1 MGKLLRVIVFT
12 LGGLLLLLVAAAI
25 ILPLVVDP
33 NDFKDEI
40 SQAVESKTGR
50 VLAIEGDIGLSV
62 FPWLGLQIG
71 PTSLSNAPG
80 FSAAPFVR
88 MDAVEV
94 RVKLLPLLRK
104 ELEMDTVVLQGLQA
118 SLETDAQGKTNWE
131 DLAGAA
137 ATAEQTPAEEEQ
149 PSAGE
154 LTLAGLAIG
163 GVEITDA
170 GVVWDDQQAA
180 ARYEIS
186 GLNLR
191 TGAIAPG
198 QAVTVELELVVD
210 SAQPKLSGPLAFA
223 ATIALS
229 DDSQTLTLTD
239 ALLETD
245 LAGAPLPGGQLKS
258 ELGFNINLNLE
269 SQTLALSDLVL
280 KALGLQLEGQLNG
293 TAVLGDA
300 AFTGD
305 IRIREFNP
313 RDVIQALG
321 QAVPE
326 VSDPEVLKRAEAALQ
341 LAATKD
347 SVSLSDIQLKLD
359 DSTVKGE
366 LKVANF
372 AKPAIRFG
380 LHLDQIDVDRYL
392 PPQSD
397 QPPPS
402 DQPPVPPPAAAGT
415 AGAQMIPVETLRALD
430 VEGELTIDQLKAAQ
444 LRSSDISFKLVA
456 RDGVVRVHPASAKM
470 YQGQYQGDIKMD
482 VRGKQPK
489 ISMNET
495 LAGVQVGPLLK
506 DLTGKD
512 SLTGR
517 TQASANLVTSGQTP
531 DDFKKTLN
539 GKITFAFTD
548 GAVKGFNLAA
558 MIRKAQATINGQPP
572 PAETEPNQT
581 DFSEVTGTASV
592 TNGIVRN
599 RDLMAKSPLLRVE
612 GTGDIDLPQESLDYL
627 VTAKVVGS
635 LQGQSGKGL
644 ADLKGIPVPVQLSG
658 TFAEPKYK
666 IRLDKALQESA
677 EKKVK
682 DKAEKKLGKELEKRG
697 LGDQVDQLKG
707 LFGR

>member
-1 MGKLLRVIVFT
+1 MGKLLRVIVFA
-12 LGGLLLLLVAAAI
+12 LGGLLLLLVAAAL

-40 SQAVESKTGR
+40 SEAVESKTGR
-50 VLAIEGDIGLSV
+50 VLTIEGDIGLSV
-62 FPWLGLQIG
+62 FPWLGLEIG

-80 FSAAPFVR
+80 FSASPFAG
-88 MDAVEV
+88 MDAVQV
-94 RVKLLPLLRK
+94 RIKLLPLLRK
-104 ELEMDTVVLQGLQA
+104 ELEMDTVVLKGLQV

-131 DLAGAA
+131 DLAGADA
-137 ATAEQTPAEEEQ
+137 PAEPAPADEKQ

-154 LTLAGLAIG
+154 MTLAGLAIG

-170 GVVWDDQQAA
+170 GVIWDDQQTA

-186 GLNLR
+186 GLNLL

-198 QAVTVELELVVD
+198 QAVPVELELLVD
-210 SAQPKLSGPLAFA
+210 SAQPRLSGPLAFA
-223 ATIALS
+223 GTIALS
-229 DDSQTLTLTD
+229 ADGQTV
-239 ALLETD
+239 ALAEAQLETD
-245 LAGAPLPGGQLKS
+245 LTGDTLPGGQLKS
-258 ELGFNINLNLE
+258 ELGFNTSLNLE
-269 SQTLALSDLVL
+269 AQTLVVSDLVL

-293 TAVLGDA
+293 AAVLGDA
-300 AFTGD
+300 TFDGA
-305 IRIREFNP
+305 IRIGEFNP

-321 QAVPE
+321 QPVPE
-326 VSDPEVLKRAEAALQ
+326 VSDPEVLSRAEAALQ

-347 SVSLSDIQLKLD
+347 SVSLSNIQLKLD
-359 DSTVKGE
+359 DSTIKGE

-372 AKPAIRFG
+372 TKPAIRFG

-392 PPQSD
+392 PPQSE
-397 QPPPS
+397 
-402 DQPPVPPPAAAGT
+402 QPPVPPTTAAA

-430 VEGELTIDQLKAAQ
+430 VDGELTIDQLKAAQ
-444 LRSSDISFKLVA
+444 LRSSDIRMKLVA
-456 RDGVVRVHPASAKM
+456 RGGVVRVHPASASM
-470 YQGQYQGDIKMD
+470 YQGQYQGDIKLD

-506 DLTGKD
+506 DMTGKD
-512 SLTGR
+512 SLTGK
-517 TQASANLVTSGQTP
+517 TEAKATLVTSGQTP

-539 GKITFAFTD
+539 GKIVFAFTD

-558 MIRKAQATINGQPP
+558 MIRKAQAQISGQPA

-581 DFSEVTGTASV
+581 DFSEITGTASV
-592 TNGIVRN
+592 INGIVQN

-612 GTGDIDLPQESLDYL
+612 GTGDVDLPQESLDYL

-635 LQGQSGKGL
+635 LEGQSGKGMT
-644 ADLKGIPVPVQLSG
+644 DLKGVPIPVQLSG

-666 IRLDKALQESA
+666 IRLDKALKESA
-677 EKKVK
+677 EKKVQ
-682 DKAEKKLGKELEKRG
+682 KKLGKELEKRG

-707 LFGR
+707 LFR

>member
-1 MGKLLRVIVFT
+1 MGKLLRVIVFA
-12 LGGLLLLLVAAAI
+12 LGGLLLLVVAAVI

-40 SQAVESKTGR
+40 SQAVETKTGR

-62 FPWLGLQIG
+62 FPWLGLEIG

-80 FSAAPFVR
+80 FSAAPFAGMDEVQVR
-88 MDAVEV
+88 I
-94 RVKLLPLLRK
+94 KLLPLLRK
-104 ELEMDTVVLQGLQA
+104 ELEMDTVVLKGLQV

-131 DLAGAA
+131 DLAGAGA
-137 ATAEQTPAEEEQ
+137 PAEQAPADAEQ

-154 LTLAGLAIG
+154 MTLAGLAIG

-170 GVVWDDQQAA
+170 GVIWDDQQAA

-186 GLNLR
+186 GLNLT
-191 TGAIAPG
+191 TGAIEPG
-198 QAVTVELELVVD
+198 QAVPVELELVVD

-229 DDSQTLTLTD
+229 DDSQTVTLTD

-245 LAGAPLPGGQLKS
+245 LAGDTLPGGQLKS
-258 ELGFNINLNLE
+258 ELGFNTSLNLE
-269 SQTLALSDLVL
+269 AQTLAVSDLVL

-300 AFTGD
+300 AFDGE
-305 IRIREFNP
+305 IRVGEFNP
-313 RDVIQALG
+313 RDVIKALG
-321 QAVPE
+321 QVVPE
-326 VSDPEVLKRAEAALQ
+326 VSDPEVLSRAEAALQ

-359 DSTVKGE
+359 DSTVKGNVN
-366 LKVANF
+366 VANF

-397 QPPPS
+397 QPP
-402 DQPPVPPPAAAGT
+402 VPPTTAAA

-430 VEGELTIDQLKAAQ
+430 VDGELKIDRLKAAQ
-444 LRSSDISFKLVA
+444 LRSTDISMKLVA
-456 RDGVVRVHPASAKM
+456 RNGVVRVHPASARM
-470 YQGQYQGDIKMD
+470 YQGQYKGDIKMD

-489 ISMNET
+489 ITMNES

-506 DLTGKD
+506 DLTGEER
-512 SLTGR
+512 LTGK
-517 TQASANLVTSGQTP
+517 TEASANLVTSGQTP
-531 DDFKKTLN
+531 DEFKKTLN
-539 GKITFAFTD
+539 GKIAFAFTD

-558 MIRKAQATINGQPP
+558 MIRKAQAQINGQPP
-572 PAETEPNQT
+572 PAETGPNQT
-581 DFSEVTGTASV
+581 DFSEITGTATV
-592 TNGIVRN
+592 TNGIVSN
-599 RDLMAKSPLLRVE
+599 RDLIAKSPLLRVE
-612 GTGDIDLPQESLDYL
+612 GAGDIDLPQESLDYL
-627 VTAKVVGS
+627 VTAKVVRS
-635 LQGQSGKGL
+635 LEGQGGKGVT
-644 ADLKGIPVPVQLSG
+644 DLKGVEIPVQLSG

-677 EKKVK
+677 EKKV
-682 DKAEKKLGKELEKRG
+682 EKKLGKELEKRG
-697 LGDQVDQLKG
+697 LDSDQVDKLKG
-707 LFGR
+707 LFR

>member
-1 MGKLLRVIVFT
+1 MGKLLRVIVFA
-12 LGGLLLLLVAAAI
+12 LGGLLLLVVAAVI

-62 FPWLGLQIG
+62 FPWLGLEIG

-80 FSAAPFVR
+80 FSASPFAGMDEVQVR
-88 MDAVEV
+88 I
-94 RVKLLPLLRK
+94 KLLPLLRK
-104 ELEMDTVVLQGLQA
+104 ELEMDTVVLKGLKV

-131 DLAGAA
+131 DLAGAGA
-137 ATAEQTPAEEEQ
+137 PAEPAPAEEEQ

-154 LTLAGLAIG
+154 MTLAGLAIG

-170 GVVWDDQQAA
+170 GVIWDDQQAA

-186 GLNLR
+186 GLNLT

-198 QAVTVELELVVD
+198 QAVPVELKLVVD

-229 DDSQTLTLTD
+229 DDSQTVTLTD
-239 ALLETD
+239 AHLETD
-245 LAGAPLPGGQLKS
+245 LAGDTLPGGQLKS
-258 ELGFNINLNLE
+258 ELGFNTSLNLE
-269 SQTLALSDLVL
+269 AQTLAVSDLVL

-300 AFTGD
+300 AFDGE
-305 IRIREFNP
+305 IRIGEFNP
-313 RDVIQALG
+313 RDFIQALG
-321 QAVPE
+321 QPVPE
-326 VSDPEVLKRAEAALQ
+326 VSDPEVLSRAQAALQ

-347 SVSLSDIQLKLD
+347 SVSLSDIELKLD

-366 LKVANF
+366 LKIANF

-397 QPPPS
+397 QA
-402 DQPPVPPPAAAGT
+402 PVPPTTAAA

-430 VEGELTIDQLKAAQ
+430 VDGELTIDQLKASQ
-444 LRSSDISFKLVA
+444 LRSSDIRMKLVA
-456 RDGVVRVHPASAKM
+456 KGGVVRVHPASANM
-470 YQGQYQGDIKMD
+470 YQGQYQGDIKLD

-512 SLTGR
+512 SLTGK
-517 TQASANLVTSGQTP
+517 TEASAKLVTSGQTP
-531 DDFKKTLN
+531 DEFKKTLN
-539 GKITFAFTD
+539 GKIAFAFTD

-558 MIRKAQATINGQPP
+558 MIRKAQAQINGQPP
-572 PAETEPNQT
+572 PAETGPNQT
-581 DFSEVTGTASV
+581 DFSEITGTANV
-592 TNGIVRN
+592 TNGIVSN

-612 GTGDIDLPQESLDYL
+612 GTGDVDLPQESLDYL

-635 LQGQSGKGL
+635 LEGQSGKGMT
-644 ADLKGIPVPVQLSG
+644 DLKGVEIPVQLSG

-666 IRLDKALQESA
+666 IRLDKALQASA
-677 EKKVK
+677 EKKV
-682 DKAEKKLGKELEKRG
+682 EKKLGKELEKRG
-697 LGDQVDQLKG
+697 LDSDQVDKLKG
-707 LFGR
+707 LFR

>member
-1 MGKLLRVIVFT
+1 MGKLLRVIVFA
-12 LGGLLLLLVAAAI
+12 LGGLLLLVVAAAI

-62 FPWLGLQIG
+62 FPWLGLEIG
-71 PTSLSNAPG
+71 STSLSNAPG
-80 FSAAPFVR
+80 FSASPFAGMDEVQVR
-88 MDAVEV
+88 I
-94 RVKLLPLLRK
+94 KLLPLLRK
-104 ELEMDTVVLQGLQA
+104 ELEMDTVVLKGLQV
-118 SLETDAQGKTNWE
+118 SLETDVHGKTNWE
-131 DLAGAA
+131 DLAGAGA
-137 ATAEQTPAEEEQ
+137 PAEQAPAKEEQ

-154 LTLAGLAIG
+154 MTLAGLAIG

-170 GVVWDDQQAA
+170 GVIWDDQQAA

-198 QAVTVELELVVD
+198 QAVPVELKLVVD
-210 SAQPKLSGPLAFA
+210 SAQPKLTGPLAFA

-229 DDSQTLTLTD
+229 DNSRTVTLTD

-245 LAGAPLPGGQLKS
+245 LAGEPLPGGRLKS
-258 ELGFNINLNLE
+258 ELGFNTRLNLE
-269 SQTLALSDLVL
+269 AQTLALTDLVL

-300 AFTGD
+300 AFQGE
-305 IRIREFNP
+305 IRVKKFNP

-321 QAVPE
+321 QVVPE
-326 VSDPEVLKRAEAALQ
+326 VSDPKVLSRAEAALQ

-359 DSTVKGE
+359 DSTVKGDV
-366 LKVANF
+366 KVANF

-397 QPPPS
+397 QPP
-402 DQPPVPPPAAAGT
+402 VPPTTAAA

-430 VEGELTIDQLKAAQ
+430 VEGELTIDQLKASQ
-444 LRSSDISFKLVA
+444 LRSTDISMKLVA
-456 RDGVVRVHPASAKM
+456 KGGVVRVHPASANM

-495 LAGVQVGPLLK
+495 LVGVQVGPLLK

-512 SLTGR
+512 SLTGK

-539 GKITFAFTD
+539 GKISFAFTD

-558 MIRKAQATINGQPP
+558 MIRKAQAQINGQQP
-572 PAETEPNQT
+572 PAETGPNQT
-581 DFSEVTGTASV
+581 DFSEITGTASV

-599 RDLMAKSPLLRVE
+599 RDLTAKSPLLRVE

-635 LQGQSGKGL
+635 LEGQSGKGL
-644 ADLKGIPVPVQLSG
+644 ADLKGVPVPVQLSG
-658 TFAEPKYK
+658 TFTEPKYK
-666 IRLDKALQESA
+666 IRLDKALKESA

-682 DKAEKKLGKELEKRG
+682 KKLGKELEKRG

-707 LFGR
+707 LFR

>member
-1 MGKLLRVIVFT
+1 MGKLLRVIAYA

-50 VLAIEGDIGLSV
+50 VLTIEGDIGLSV
-62 FPWLGLQIG
+62 FPWLGLEIG

-80 FSAAPFVR
+80 FSAAPFAGMDEVQVR
-88 MDAVEV
+88 I
-94 RVKLLPLLRK
+94 KLLPLLRK
-104 ELEMDTVVLQGLQA
+104 ELEMDTVVLKGLQV

-131 DLAGAA
+131 DLAGAGA
-137 ATAEQTPAEEEQ
+137 PAEPVPTDDKQ

-154 LTLAGLAIG
+154 MTLAGLAIG

-170 GVVWDDQQAA
+170 GVIWDDQQAA

-186 GLNLR
+186 GLNLL

-198 QAVTVELELVVD
+198 QAVPVELELLVD
-210 SAQPKLSGPLAFA
+210 SAQPRLSGPLAFA
-223 ATIALS
+223 GTIALS
-229 DDSQTLTLTD
+229 DGSQTVTLTE
-239 ALLETD
+239 ASLETD
-245 LAGAPLPGGQLKS
+245 LAGDALPGGQLKS
-258 ELGFNINLNLE
+258 ELGFNTSLNLE
-269 SQTLALSDLVL
+269 AQTLAVSDLVL
-280 KALGLQLEGQLNG
+280 KVLGLQLEGQLSG
-293 TAVLGDA
+293 ASVLGDA
-300 AFTGD
+300 TFDGE
-305 IRIREFNP
+305 IRIGEFNP
-313 RDVIQALG
+313 REVIQALG
-321 QAVPE
+321 QPVPE
-326 VSDPEVLKRAEAALQ
+326 VSDPEALSRAEAALQ

-347 SVSLSDIQLKLD
+347 SVSLSNIQLKLD
-359 DSTVKGE
+359 DSTIKGG

-372 AKPAIRFG
+372 TKPAIRFG

-392 PPQSD
+392 PPQSE
-397 QPPPS
+397 
-402 DQPPVPPPAAAGT
+402 QPPVPPTTAAA

-430 VEGELTIDQLKAAQ
+430 VDGELTIDQLKAAQ
-444 LRSSDISFKLVA
+444 LRSSDIRMKLVA
-456 RDGVVRVHPASAKM
+456 REGVVRVHPASASM
-470 YQGQYQGDIKMD
+470 YQGKYQGDIKLD

-512 SLTGR
+512 SLTGK
-517 TQASANLVTSGQTP
+517 TEAKATLVTSGQTP

-539 GKITFAFTD
+539 GKIAFAFTD

-558 MIRKAQATINGQPP
+558 MIRKAQAQISGQPA
-572 PAETEPNQT
+572 PAETGPNQT
-581 DFSEVTGTASV
+581 DFSEITGTASV
-592 TNGIVRN
+592 INGIVQN

-612 GTGDIDLPQESLDYL
+612 GTGDVDLPQESLDYL

-635 LQGQSGKGL
+635 LEGQSGKGMT
-644 ADLKGIPVPVQLSG
+644 DLKGVPIPVQLSG
-658 TFAEPKYK
+658 TFTEPKYK
-666 IRLDKALQESA
+666 IRLDKALKESA
-677 EKKVK
+677 EKKVQ
-682 DKAEKKLGKELEKRG
+682 KKLGKELEKRG

-707 LFGR
+707 LFR

>member
-1 MGKLLRVIVFT
+1 MGKLLRVIVFV
-12 LGGLLLLLVAAAI
+12 LGGLLLLVVAAVI

-62 FPWLGLQIG
+62 FPWLGLEIG

-80 FSAAPFVR
+80 FSASPFAGMDEVQVR
-88 MDAVEV
+88 I
-94 RVKLLPLLRK
+94 KLLPLLRK
-104 ELEMDTVVLQGLQA
+104 ELEMDTVVLKGLKV

-131 DLAGAA
+131 DLAGAGA
-137 ATAEQTPAEEEQ
+137 PAEPAPAEEEQ

-154 LTLAGLAIG
+154 MTLAGLAIG

-170 GVVWDDQQAA
+170 GVIWDDQQAA

-186 GLNLR
+186 GLNLT

-198 QAVTVELELVVD
+198 QAVPVELKLVVD

-229 DDSQTLTLTD
+229 DDSQTVTLTD

-245 LAGAPLPGGQLKS
+245 LAGDTLPGGQLKS
-258 ELGFNINLNLE
+258 ELGFNTSLNLE
-269 SQTLALSDLVL
+269 AQTLAVSDLVL

-300 AFTGD
+300 AFAGE
-305 IRIREFNP
+305 ILVREFNP

-321 QAVPE
+321 QVVPE
-326 VSDPEVLKRAEAALQ
+326 VSDPKVLSRAEAALQ

-347 SVSLSDIQLKLD
+347 SVSLSDILLKLD
-359 DSTVKGE
+359 DSTIKGE

-397 QPPPS
+397 QPP
-402 DQPPVPPPAAAGT
+402 VPPTAAAA

-430 VEGELTIDQLKAAQ
+430 VDGELTIDQLKAAQ
-444 LRSSDISFKLVA
+444 LRSSDISMKLVA
-456 RDGVVRVHPASAKM
+456 KNGVVRVHPASARM
-470 YQGQYQGDIKMD
+470 YQGQYKGDIKMD

-489 ISMNET
+489 ITMNES

-506 DLTGKD
+506 DLTGEER
-512 SLTGR
+512 LTGK
-517 TQASANLVTSGQTP
+517 TEASANLVTSGQTP
-531 DDFKKTLN
+531 DEFKKTLN
-539 GKITFAFTD
+539 GKIAFAFTD

-558 MIRKAQATINGQPP
+558 MIRKAQAQINGQPP
-572 PAETEPNQT
+572 PAETGPNQT
-581 DFSEVTGTASV
+581 DFSEITGTATV
-592 TNGIVRN
+592 TNGIVSN
-599 RDLMAKSPLLRVE
+599 RDLIAKSPLLRVE

-627 VTAKVVGS
+627 VTAKVVRS
-635 LQGQSGKGL
+635 LEGQGGKGVT
-644 ADLKGIPVPVQLSG
+644 DLKGVEIPVQLSG

-677 EKKVK
+677 EKKV
-682 DKAEKKLGKELEKRG
+682 EKKLGKELEKRG
-697 LGDQVDQLKG
+697 LDSDQVDKLKG
-707 LFGR
+707 LFR

>member
-1 MGKLLRVIVFT
+1 MGKLLRVIAYA

-50 VLAIEGDIGLSV
+50 VLTIEGDIGLSV
-62 FPWLGLQIG
+62 FPWLGLEIG

-80 FSAAPFVR
+80 FSAAPFAGMDEVQVR
-88 MDAVEV
+88 I
-94 RVKLLPLLRK
+94 KLLPLLRK
-104 ELEMDTVVLQGLQA
+104 ELEMDTVVLKGLQV

-131 DLAGAA
+131 DLAGAGA
-137 ATAEQTPAEEEQ
+137 PAEPAPADEKQ

-154 LTLAGLAIG
+154 MTLAGLAIG

-170 GVVWDDQQAA
+170 GVIWDDQQAA

-186 GLNLR
+186 GLNLL

-198 QAVTVELELVVD
+198 QAVPVELELLVD
-210 SAQPKLSGPLAFA
+210 SAQPRLSGPLAFA
-223 ATIALS
+223 GTIALS
-229 DDSQTLTLTD
+229 DGSQTVTLTE
-239 ALLETD
+239 ASLETD
-245 LAGAPLPGGQLKS
+245 LAGDALPGGQLKS
-258 ELGFNINLNLE
+258 ELGFNTSLNLE
-269 SQTLALSDLVL
+269 AQTLAVSDLVL
-280 KALGLQLEGQLNG
+280 KVLGLQLEGQLSG
-293 TAVLGDA
+293 ASVLGDA
-300 AFTGD
+300 TFDGE
-305 IRIREFNP
+305 IRIGEFNP
-313 RDVIQALG
+313 REVIQALG
-321 QAVPE
+321 QPVPE
-326 VSDPEVLKRAEAALQ
+326 VSDPEALSRAEAALQ

-347 SVSLSDIQLKLD
+347 SVSLSNIQLKLD
-359 DSTVKGE
+359 DSTIKGG

-372 AKPAIRFG
+372 TKPAIRFG

-392 PPQSD
+392 PPQSE
-397 QPPPS
+397 
-402 DQPPVPPPAAAGT
+402 QPPVPPTTAAA

-430 VEGELTIDQLKAAQ
+430 VDGELTIDQLKAAQ
-444 LRSSDISFKLVA
+444 LRSSDIRMKLVA
-456 RDGVVRVHPASAKM
+456 REGVVRVHPASASM
-470 YQGQYQGDIKMD
+470 YQGKYQGDIKLD

-512 SLTGR
+512 SLTGK
-517 TQASANLVTSGQTP
+517 TEAKATLVTSGQTP

-539 GKITFAFTD
+539 GKIAFAFTD

-558 MIRKAQATINGQPP
+558 MIRKAQAQISGQPA
-572 PAETEPNQT
+572 PAETGPNQT
-581 DFSEVTGTASV
+581 DFSEITGTASV
-592 TNGIVRN
+592 INGIVQN

-612 GTGDIDLPQESLDYL
+612 GTGDVDLPQESLDYL

-635 LQGQSGKGL
+635 LEGQSGKGMT
-644 ADLKGIPVPVQLSG
+644 DLKGVPIPVQLSG
-658 TFAEPKYK
+658 TFTEPKYK
-666 IRLDKALQESA
+666 IRLDKALKESA
-677 EKKVK
+677 EKKVQ
-682 DKAEKKLGKELEKRG
+682 KKLGKELEKRG

-707 LFGR
+707 LFR

>member
-1 MGKLLRVIVFT
+1 MGKLLRVIAYA

-50 VLAIEGDIGLSV
+50 VLTIEGDIGLSV
-62 FPWLGLQIG
+62 FPWLGLEIG

-80 FSAAPFVR
+80 FSAAPFAGMDEVQVR
-88 MDAVEV
+88 I
-94 RVKLLPLLRK
+94 KLLPLLRK
-104 ELEMDTVVLQGLQA
+104 ELEMDTVVLKGLQV

-131 DLAGAA
+131 DLAGAGV
-137 ATAEQTPAEEEQ
+137 PAEPAPADEKQ

-154 LTLAGLAIG
+154 MTLAGLAIG

-170 GVVWDDQQAA
+170 GVIWDDQQAA

-186 GLNLR
+186 GLNLL

-198 QAVTVELELVVD
+198 QAVPVELELLVD
-210 SAQPKLSGPLAFA
+210 SAQPRLSGPLAFA
-223 ATIALS
+223 GTIALS
-229 DDSQTLTLTD
+229 ADGQTVTLTE
-239 ALLETD
+239 ANLETD
-245 LAGAPLPGGQLKS
+245 LAGDTLPGGQLKS
-258 ELGFNINLNLE
+258 ELGFNTSLNLE
-269 SQTLALSDLVL
+269 AQTLAVSDLVL

-300 AFTGD
+300 AFDGE
-305 IRIREFNP
+305 IRIGEFNP

-321 QAVPE
+321 QPVPE
-326 VSDPEVLKRAEAALQ
+326 VSDPEVLSRAEAALQ

-347 SVSLSDIQLKLD
+347 SVSLSNIQLKLD

-392 PPQSD
+392 PPQSE
-397 QPPPS
+397 
-402 DQPPVPPPAAAGT
+402 QPPVPPTTAAA

-430 VEGELTIDQLKAAQ
+430 VDGELTIDQLKAAQ
-444 LRSSDISFKLVA
+444 LRSSDIRMKLVA
-456 RDGVVRVHPASAKM
+456 RGGVVRVHPASASM
-470 YQGQYQGDIKMD
+470 YQGKYQGDIKLD

-495 LAGVQVGPLLK
+495 LAAVQVGPLLK

-512 SLTGR
+512 SLTGK
-517 TQASANLVTSGQTP
+517 TEAKATLVTSGQTP

-539 GKITFAFTD
+539 GKIAFAFTD

-558 MIRKAQATINGQPP
+558 MIRKAQAQISGQPA

-581 DFSEVTGTASV
+581 DFSEITGTASV
-592 TNGIVRN
+592 INGIVQN

-612 GTGDIDLPQESLDYL
+612 GTGDVDLPQESLDYL

-635 LQGQSGKGL
+635 LEGQSGKGIT
-644 ADLKGIPVPVQLSG
+644 DLKGVPIPVQLSG

-666 IRLDKALQESA
+666 IRLDKALKESA
-677 EKKVK
+677 EKKVQ
-682 DKAEKKLGKELEKRG
+682 KKLGKELEKRG

-707 LFGR
+707 LFR

>member
-1 MGKLLRVIVFT
+1 MGKLLRVIVFV
-12 LGGLLLLLVAAAI
+12 LGGLLLLIVAAAI

-62 FPWLGLQIG
+62 FPWLGLEIG

-80 FSAAPFVR
+80 FSAAPFAGMDEVQVR
-88 MDAVEV
+88 I
-94 RVKLLPLLRK
+94 KLLPLLRK
-104 ELEMDTVVLQGLQA
+104 ELEMDTVVLKGLQL

-137 ATAEQTPAEEEQ
+137 APAEPAPAEEEQ

-154 LTLAGLAIG
+154 MTLAGLAIG

-170 GVVWDDQQAA
+170 GVIWDDQQAA

-186 GLNLR
+186 GLNLT

-198 QAVTVELELVVD
+198 QAVPVELKLVVD

-229 DDSQTLTLTD
+229 DDSQTVTLTD

-245 LAGAPLPGGQLKS
+245 LAGDTLPGGQLKS
-258 ELGFNINLNLE
+258 ELGFNTSLNLE
-269 SQTLALSDLVL
+269 AQTLAVSDLVL

-300 AFTGD
+300 AFAGE
-305 IRIREFNP
+305 ILVREFNP

-321 QAVPE
+321 QVVPE
-326 VSDPEVLKRAEAALQ
+326 VSDPKVLSRAEAALQ

-347 SVSLSDIQLKLD
+347 SVSLSDILLKLD
-359 DSTVKGE
+359 DSTIKGE

-397 QPPPS
+397 QPP
-402 DQPPVPPPAAAGT
+402 VPPTAAAA

-430 VEGELTIDQLKAAQ
+430 VDGELTIDQLKAAQ
-444 LRSSDISFKLVA
+444 LRSSDISMKLVA
-456 RDGVVRVHPASAKM
+456 KNGVVRVHPASARM
-470 YQGQYQGDIKMD
+470 YQGQYKGDIKMD

-489 ISMNET
+489 ITMNES

-506 DLTGKD
+506 DLTGEER
-512 SLTGR
+512 LTGK
-517 TQASANLVTSGQTP
+517 TEASANLVTSGQTP
-531 DDFKKTLN
+531 DEFKKTLN
-539 GKITFAFTD
+539 GKIAFAFTD

-558 MIRKAQATINGQPP
+558 MIRKAQAQINGQPP
-572 PAETEPNQT
+572 PAETGPNQT
-581 DFSEVTGTASV
+581 DFSEITGTATV
-592 TNGIVRN
+592 TNGIVSN
-599 RDLMAKSPLLRVE
+599 RDLIAKSPLLRVE
-612 GTGDIDLPQESLDYL
+612 GAGDIDLPQESLDYL
-627 VTAKVVGS
+627 VTAKVVRS
-635 LQGQSGKGL
+635 LEGQGGKGVT
-644 ADLKGIPVPVQLSG
+644 DLKGVEIPVQLSG

-677 EKKVK
+677 EKKV
-682 DKAEKKLGKELEKRG
+682 EKKLGKELEKRG
-697 LGDQVDQLKG
+697 LDSDQVDKLKG
-707 LFGR
+707 LFR

>member
-1 MGKLLRVIVFT
+1 MGKLLRVIVFV
-12 LGGLLLLLVAAAI
+12 LGGLLLLIVAAAI

-62 FPWLGLQIG
+62 FPWLGLEIG

-80 FSAAPFVR
+80 FSASPFAGMDEVQVR
-88 MDAVEV
+88 I
-94 RVKLLPLLRK
+94 KLLPLLRK
-104 ELEMDTVVLQGLQA
+104 ELEMDTVVLKGLKV

-131 DLAGAA
+131 DLAGAGA
-137 ATAEQTPAEEEQ
+137 PAEPAPAEEEQ

-154 LTLAGLAIG
+154 MTLAGLAIG

-170 GVVWDDQQAA
+170 GVIWDDQQAA

-186 GLNLR
+186 GLNLT

-198 QAVTVELELVVD
+198 QAVPVELKLVVD

-229 DDSQTLTLTD
+229 DDSQTVTLTD

-245 LAGAPLPGGQLKS
+245 LAGDTLPGGQLKS
-258 ELGFNINLNLE
+258 ELGFNTSLNLE
-269 SQTLALSDLVL
+269 AQTLAVSDLVL

-300 AFTGD
+300 AFAGE
-305 IRIREFNP
+305 ILVREFNP

-321 QAVPE
+321 QVVPE
-326 VSDPEVLKRAEAALQ
+326 VSDPKVLSRAEAALQ

-347 SVSLSDIQLKLD
+347 SVSLSDILLKLD
-359 DSTVKGE
+359 DSTIKGE

-397 QPPPS
+397 QPP
-402 DQPPVPPPAAAGT
+402 VPPTAAAA

-430 VEGELTIDQLKAAQ
+430 VDGELTIDQLKAAQ
-444 LRSSDISFKLVA
+444 LRSSDISMKLVA
-456 RDGVVRVHPASAKM
+456 KNGVVRVHPASARM
-470 YQGQYQGDIKMD
+470 YQGQYKGDIKMD

-489 ISMNET
+489 ITMNES

-506 DLTGKD
+506 DLTGEER
-512 SLTGR
+512 LTGK
-517 TQASANLVTSGQTP
+517 TEASANLVTSGQTP
-531 DDFKKTLN
+531 DEFKKTLN
-539 GKITFAFTD
+539 GKIAFAFTD

-558 MIRKAQATINGQPP
+558 MIRKAQAQINGQPP
-572 PAETEPNQT
+572 PAETGPNQT
-581 DFSEVTGTASV
+581 DFSEITGTATV
-592 TNGIVRN
+592 TNGIVSN
-599 RDLMAKSPLLRVE
+599 RDLIAKSPLLRVE

-627 VTAKVVGS
+627 VTAKVVRS
-635 LQGQSGKGL
+635 LEGQGGKGVT
-644 ADLKGIPVPVQLSG
+644 DLKGVEIPVQLSG

-677 EKKVK
+677 EKKV
-682 DKAEKKLGKELEKRG
+682 EKKLGKELEKRG
-697 LGDQVDQLKG
+697 LDSDQVDKLKG
-707 LFGR
+707 LFR

>member
-1 MGKLLRVIVFT
+1 MGKLLRVIAFA

-50 VLAIEGDIGLSV
+50 VLTIEGDIGLSV
-62 FPWLGLQIG
+62 FPWLGLEIG

-80 FSAAPFVR
+80 FSAAPFAGMDEVQVR
-88 MDAVEV
+88 I
-94 RVKLLPLLRK
+94 KLLPLLRK
-104 ELEMDTVVLQGLQA
+104 ELEMDTVVLKGLQV

-131 DLAGAA
+131 DLAGAGA
-137 ATAEQTPAEEEQ
+137 PAEPAPTDEKQ

-154 LTLAGLAIG
+154 MTLAGLAIG

-170 GVVWDDQQAA
+170 GVIWDDQQAA

-186 GLNLR
+186 GLNLL

-198 QAVTVELELVVD
+198 QAVPVELELLVD
-210 SAQPKLSGPLAFA
+210 SAQPRLSGPLAFA
-223 ATIALS
+223 GTIALS
-229 DDSQTLTLTD
+229 ADGQTVTLTE
-239 ALLETD
+239 ANLETD
-245 LAGAPLPGGQLKS
+245 LAGDTLPGGQLKS
-258 ELGFNINLNLE
+258 ELGFNTSLNLE
-269 SQTLALSDLVL
+269 AQTLAVSDLVL

-300 AFTGD
+300 AFDGE
-305 IRIREFNP
+305 IRIGEFNP

-321 QAVPE
+321 QPVPE
-326 VSDPEVLKRAEAALQ
+326 VSDPEVLSRAEAALQ

-347 SVSLSDIQLKLD
+347 SVSLTNILLKLD
-359 DSTVKGE
+359 DSTVKGD

-392 PPQSD
+392 PPQSE
-397 QPPPS
+397 
-402 DQPPVPPPAAAGT
+402 QPPVPPTTAAA

-430 VEGELTIDQLKAAQ
+430 VDGELTIDQLKAAQ
-444 LRSSDISFKLVA
+444 LRSSDIRMKLVA
-456 RDGVVRVHPASAKM
+456 REGVVRVHPASASM
-470 YQGQYQGDIKMD
+470 YQGKYQGDIKLD

-512 SLTGR
+512 SLTGK
-517 TQASANLVTSGQTP
+517 TEAKATLVTSGQTP

-539 GKITFAFTD
+539 GKIAFAFTD

-558 MIRKAQATINGQPP
+558 MIRKAQAQISGQPA

-581 DFSEVTGTASV
+581 DFSEITGTASV
-592 TNGIVRN
+592 INGIVQN

-612 GTGDIDLPQESLDYL
+612 GTGDVDLPQESLDYL

-635 LQGQSGKGL
+635 LEGQSGKGMT
-644 ADLKGIPVPVQLSG
+644 DLKGVPIPVQLSG
-658 TFAEPKYK
+658 TFTEPKYK
-666 IRLDKALQESA
+666 IRLDKALKESA
-677 EKKVK
+677 EKKVQ
-682 DKAEKKLGKELEKRG
+682 KKLGKELEKRG

-707 LFGR
+707 LFR

>member
-1 MGKLLRVIVFT
+1 MGKLLRVIVFA
-12 LGGLLLLLVAAAI
+12 LGGLLLLVVAAAI

-62 FPWLGLQIG
+62 FPWLGLEIG

-80 FSAAPFVR
+80 FSASPFAGMDQVQVR
-88 MDAVEV
+88 I
-94 RVKLLPLLRK
+94 KLLPLLRK
-104 ELEMDTVVLQGLQA
+104 ELEMDTVVLKGLQV
-118 SLETDAQGKTNWE
+118 SMETDAQGKTNWE
-131 DLAGAA
+131 DLAGAP
-137 ATAEQTPAEEEQ
+137 AEQAPVEEQQ

-170 GVVWDDQQAA
+170 GVIWDDQQAA

-198 QAVTVELELVVD
+198 QAVPVELELVVD

-229 DDSQTLTLTD
+229 DDSQTVTLTD

-245 LAGAPLPGGQLKS
+245 LAGEPLPGGQLKS
-258 ELGFNINLNLE
+258 ELGFNTSLNLE
-269 SQTLALSDLVL
+269 AQTLAVSDLVL

-300 AFTGD
+300 AFRGD
-305 IRIREFNP
+305 IRVREFNP
-313 RDVIQALG
+313 RDVIKALG

-326 VSDPEVLKRAEAALQ
+326 VSDPEVLSRAEAALR
-341 LAATKD
+341 LTASKD

-392 PPQSD
+392 PPQT
-397 QPPPS
+397 
-402 DQPPVPPPAAAGT
+402 DQPPVPPTTAAA

-430 VEGELTIDQLKAAQ
+430 VDGELTIERLKAAQ
-444 LRSSDISFKLVA
+444 LRSSDISMKLVA
-456 RDGVVRVHPASAKM
+456 KGGVVRVHPASAKM
-470 YQGQYQGDIKMD
+470 YQGQYQGDIKLD

-495 LAGVQVGPLLK
+495 LAAVQVGPLLK
-506 DLTGKD
+506 DLTGEER
-512 SLTGR
+512 LTGKTR
-517 TQASANLVTSGQTP
+517 ASANLVTSGQTP

-539 GKITFAFTD
+539 GKIAFAFTD

-558 MIRKAQATINGQPP
+558 MIRKAQAQIKGQPP
-572 PAETEPNQT
+572 PVETEPNQT
-581 DFSEVTGTASV
+581 DFSEITGTASV
-592 TNGIVRN
+592 TNGIVTN

-612 GTGDIDLPQESLDYL
+612 GTGDIDLPRESLDYL

-635 LQGQSGKGL
+635 LEGQSGKGL
-644 ADLKGIPVPVQLSG
+644 TDLKGVPIPVQLSG

-666 IRLDKALQESA
+666 VRLDKALQESA

-682 DKAEKKLGKELEKRG
+682 KKLDKKLGKELEKRG
-697 LGDQVDQLKG
+697 LGDTVDQLKG
-707 LFGR
+707 LFR

>member
-1 MGKLLRVIVFT
+1 MGKLLRVIAYA

-50 VLAIEGDIGLSV
+50 VLTIEGDIGLSV
-62 FPWLGLQIG
+62 FPWLGLEIG

-80 FSAAPFVR
+80 FSAAPFAGMDEVQVR
-88 MDAVEV
+88 I
-94 RVKLLPLLRK
+94 KLLPLLRK
-104 ELEMDTVVLQGLQA
+104 ELEMDTVVLKGLQV

-131 DLAGAA
+131 DLAGAGA
-137 ATAEQTPAEEEQ
+137 PAEPAPADEKQ

-154 LTLAGLAIG
+154 MTLAGLAIG

-170 GVVWDDQQAA
+170 GVIWDDQQAA

-186 GLNLR
+186 GLNLL

-198 QAVTVELELVVD
+198 QAVPVELELLVD
-210 SAQPKLSGPLAFA
+210 SAQPRLSGPLAFA
-223 ATIALS
+223 GTIALS
-229 DDSQTLTLTD
+229 DGSQTVTLTE
-239 ALLETD
+239 ANLETD
-245 LAGAPLPGGQLKS
+245 LAGDTLPGGQLKS
-258 ELGFNINLNLE
+258 ELGFNTSLNLE
-269 SQTLALSDLVL
+269 AQTLAVSDLVL

-300 AFTGD
+300 AFDGE
-305 IRIREFNP
+305 IRIGEFNP

-321 QAVPE
+321 QPVPE
-326 VSDPEVLKRAEAALQ
+326 VSDPEVLSRAEAALQ

-347 SVSLSDIQLKLD
+347 SVSLSNIQLKLD
-359 DSTVKGE
+359 DSTIKGG

-372 AKPAIRFG
+372 TKPAIRFG

-392 PPQSD
+392 PPQSE
-397 QPPPS
+397 
-402 DQPPVPPPAAAGT
+402 QPPVPPTTAAA

-430 VEGELTIDQLKAAQ
+430 VDGELTIDQLKAAQ
-444 LRSSDISFKLVA
+444 LRSSDIRMKLVA
-456 RDGVVRVHPASAKM
+456 REGVVRVHPASASM
-470 YQGQYQGDIKMD
+470 YQGKYQGDIKLD

-512 SLTGR
+512 SLTGK
-517 TQASANLVTSGQTP
+517 TEAKATLVTSGQTP

-539 GKITFAFTD
+539 GKIAFAFTD

-558 MIRKAQATINGQPP
+558 MIRKAQAQISGQPA

-581 DFSEVTGTASV
+581 DFSEITGTASV
-592 TNGIVRN
+592 INGIVQN

-612 GTGDIDLPQESLDYL
+612 GTGDVDLPQESLDYL

-635 LQGQSGKGL
+635 LEGQSGKGMT
-644 ADLKGIPVPVQLSG
+644 DLKGVPIPVQLSG
-658 TFAEPKYK
+658 TFTEPKYK
-666 IRLDKALQESA
+666 IRLDKALKESA
-677 EKKVK
+677 EKKVQ
-682 DKAEKKLGKELEKRG
+682 KKLGKELEKRG

-707 LFGR
+707 LFR

>member
-1 MGKLLRVIVFT
+1 MGKLLRVIVFV
-12 LGGLLLLLVAAAI
+12 LGGLLLLVVAAVI

-62 FPWLGLQIG
+62 FPWLGLEIG

-80 FSAAPFVR
+80 FSAAPFAGMDEVQVR
-88 MDAVEV
+88 I
-94 RVKLLPLLRK
+94 KLLPLLRK
-104 ELEMDTVVLQGLQA
+104 ELEMDTVVLKGLQL

-131 DLAGAA
+131 DLAGAGA
-137 ATAEQTPAEEEQ
+137 PAEPAPAEEEQ

-154 LTLAGLAIG
+154 MTLAGLAIG

-170 GVVWDDQQAA
+170 GVIWDDQQAA

-186 GLNLR
+186 GLNLT

-198 QAVTVELELVVD
+198 QAVPVELKLVVD

-229 DDSQTLTLTD
+229 DDSQTVTLTD

-245 LAGAPLPGGQLKS
+245 LAGDTLPGGQLKS
-258 ELGFNINLNLE
+258 ELGFNTSLNLE
-269 SQTLALSDLVL
+269 AQTLAVSDLVL

-300 AFTGD
+300 AFAGE
-305 IRIREFNP
+305 ILVREFNP

-321 QAVPE
+321 QVVPE
-326 VSDPEVLKRAEAALQ
+326 VSDPKVLSRAEAALQ

-347 SVSLSDIQLKLD
+347 SVSLSDILLKLD
-359 DSTVKGE
+359 DSTIKGE

-397 QPPPS
+397 QPP
-402 DQPPVPPPAAAGT
+402 VPPTAAAA

-430 VEGELTIDQLKAAQ
+430 VDGELTIDQLKAAQ
-444 LRSSDISFKLVA
+444 LRSSDISMKLVA
-456 RDGVVRVHPASAKM
+456 KNGVVRVHPASARM
-470 YQGQYQGDIKMD
+470 YQGQYKGDIKMD

-489 ISMNET
+489 ITMNES

-506 DLTGKD
+506 DLTGEER
-512 SLTGR
+512 LTGK
-517 TQASANLVTSGQTP
+517 TEASANLVTSGQTP
-531 DDFKKTLN
+531 DEFKKTLN
-539 GKITFAFTD
+539 GKIAFAFTD

-558 MIRKAQATINGQPP
+558 MIRKAQAQINGQPP
-572 PAETEPNQT
+572 PAETGPNQT
-581 DFSEVTGTASV
+581 DFSEITGTATV
-592 TNGIVRN
+592 TNGIVSN
-599 RDLMAKSPLLRVE
+599 RDLIAKSPLLRVE
-612 GTGDIDLPQESLDYL
+612 GAGDIDLPQESLDYL
-627 VTAKVVGS
+627 VTAKVVRS
-635 LQGQSGKGL
+635 LEGQGGKGVT
-644 ADLKGIPVPVQLSG
+644 DLKGVEIPVQLSG

-677 EKKVK
+677 EKKV
-682 DKAEKKLGKELEKRG
+682 EKKLGKELEKRG
-697 LGDQVDQLKG
+697 LDSDQVDKLKG
-707 LFGR
+707 LFR

>member
-1 MGKLLRVIVFT
+1 MGKLLRVIAYA

-50 VLAIEGDIGLSV
+50 VLTIEGDIGLSV
-62 FPWLGLQIG
+62 FPWLGLEIG

-80 FSAAPFVR
+80 FSAAPFAGMDEVQVR
-88 MDAVEV
+88 I
-94 RVKLLPLLRK
+94 KLLPLLRK
-104 ELEMDTVVLQGLQA
+104 ELEMDTVVLKGLQV
-118 SLETDAQGKTNWE
+118 SLETDVQGKTNWE
-131 DLAGAA
+131 DLAGAGA
-137 ATAEQTPAEEEQ
+137 PAEPAPADEKQ

-154 LTLAGLAIG
+154 ITLAGLAIG

-170 GVVWDDQQAA
+170 GVIWDDQQAA

-186 GLNLR
+186 ELNLL

-198 QAVTVELELVVD
+198 RAVPVELELLVD
-210 SAQPKLSGPLAFA
+210 FAQPRLSGPLAFA
-223 ATIALS
+223 GTIALS
-229 DDSQTLTLTD
+229 DNSQTVTLTE

-245 LAGAPLPGGQLKS
+245 LAGDTLPGGQLKS
-258 ELGFNINLNLE
+258 ELGFNTSLNLE
-269 SQTLALSDLVL
+269 AQTLAVSDLVL

-293 TAVLGDA
+293 TSVLGDA
-300 AFTGD
+300 AFDGE
-305 IRIREFNP
+305 IRIGEFNP
-313 RDVIQALG
+313 RDLIQALG
-321 QAVPE
+321 QPVPE
-326 VSDPEVLKRAEAALQ
+326 VSDPGVLSRAEAALQ

-347 SVSLSDIQLKLD
+347 SVSLSSILLKLD
-359 DSTVKGE
+359 DSTIEGE

-372 AKPAIRFG
+372 TKPAIRFG

-392 PPQSD
+392 PPQSE
-397 QPPPS
+397 
-402 DQPPVPPPAAAGT
+402 QPPVPPTTAAA

-430 VEGELTIDQLKAAQ
+430 VDGELTIDQLKAAQ
-444 LRSSDISFKLVA
+444 LRSSDIRMKLVA
-456 RDGVVRVHPASAKM
+456 REGVVRVHPASASM
-470 YQGQYQGDIKMD
+470 YQGKYQGDIKLD

-495 LAGVQVGPLLK
+495 LADVQVGPLLK

-512 SLTGR
+512 SLTGK
-517 TQASANLVTSGQTP
+517 TEAKATLVTRGQTP

-539 GKITFAFTD
+539 GKIAFAFTD

-558 MIRKAQATINGQPP
+558 MIRKAQAQISGQPA

-581 DFSEVTGTASV
+581 DFSEITGTASV
-592 TNGIVRN
+592 VNGIVQN

-612 GTGDIDLPQESLDYL
+612 GTGDVDLPQESLDYL

-635 LQGQSGKGL
+635 LEGQSGKGMT
-644 ADLKGIPVPVQLSG
+644 DLKGVPIPVQLSG
-658 TFAEPKYK
+658 TFTEPKYK

-677 EKKVK
+677 EKKVQ
-682 DKAEKKLGKELEKRG
+682 KKLGKELEKRG

-707 LFGR
+707 LFR